1 MKDGGAFVGTALVFL
16 VVLAALGL
24 LYSYRLRG
32 QSKRTQV
39 MMDHRIAERQRA
51 FAELHDALLQ
61 DVQGLTLS
69 LQAIAD
75 QMAPNEPAR
84 LRLEHALD
92 RADELLARG
101 RERVRGA
108 RHARD
113 ASD

>member
-1 MKDGGAFVGTALVFL
+1 MQDGGAFLGAALVFL
-16 VVLAALGL
+16 VVLALWL
-24 LYSYRLRG
+24 LWRHRLRW

-39 MMDHRIAERQRA
+39 LMDRRIAEREHA
-51 FAELHDALLQ
+51 LAELHDALLQ

-75 QMAPNEPAR
+75 QLPPNEPAR

-92 RADELLARG
+92 QADELLARG

-113 ASD
+113 DPD